1 MVFELMNVFG
11 DFVRIEKMI
20 MFDNLGV
27 INEWVRGLWW
37 FKGCKLVLILEVNFY
52 FKKYFDINE
61 KWAKVIFT
69 IHWPIVV
76 HCMVVDDGGLNG
88 VDKTR

>member
-1 MVFELMNVFG
+1 MNVFG
-11 DFVRIEKMI
+11 DFVRVGKMI
-20 MFDNLGV
+20 MFDNLRV

-61 KWAKVIFT
+61 K
-69 IHWPIVV
+69 
-76 HCMVVDDGGLNG
+76 
-88 VDKTR
+88 

>member
-1 MVFELMNVFG
+1 MVFELMNVFS

-37 FKGCKLVLILEVNFY
+37 FKGCKISVDSGSKFLLQEVF
-52 FKKYFDINE
+52 
-61 KWAKVIFT
+61 
-69 IHWPIVV
+69 
-76 HCMVVDDGGLNG
+76 
-88 VDKTR
+88 

>member
-1 MVFELMNVFG
+1 MVVRYFGCQDAIGNAKGILIKWFFELMNVFG

-37 FKGCKLVLILEVNFY
+37 FKGYKLVLILEVNFY

-61 KWAKVIFT
+61 
-69 IHWPIVV
+69 
-76 HCMVVDDGGLNG
+76 N
-88 VDKTR
+88 